1 MELYEK
7 NGNILYVLNILKKY
21 SNFEH
26 VLSSNKIRDLIKEEY
41 NVSID
46 SRTVRRNINLLVE
59 KFNYD
64 IEKYDENS
72 KGYYIRQDP
81 KYEFENG
88 ELSAILNTFAYSN
101 FIPEK
106 MSSLIINK
114 CINMM
119 NIFERDKYKNY
130 KPSIKNT
137 RTDNQEIIKNIEDIN
152 EAIFNKK
159 KITFD
164 YYRYELNSKLE
175 YVLDKKIKTSPYKLV
190 YALQKF
196 YLICLDEGKNKLYS
210 HRLDRMKNI
219 EICKEKIS
227 KKFDENEIDFF
238 IKSNVNMLS
247 DNTERVEIE
256 CDMSMLDNVVELFGK
271 DIKLKKINEDKFSAS
286 FYTTIKG
293 FRYWCL
299 RNIESVKVLY
309 PESLIK
315 DIKKVLKNNSYNTKN

>member
-7 NGNILYVLNILKKY
+7 NGNILYILNILKKY
-21 SNFEH
+21 SNEDYAI
-26 VLSSNKIRDLIKEEY
+26 SSNKIRDLIKKEY

-46 SRTVRRNINLLVE
+46 SRTVRRNINLLIE

-64 IEKYDENS
+64 IEKYEENK
-72 KGYYIRQDP
+72 KGYFIRQDP
-81 KYEFENG
+81 EYEFEKG

-106 MSSLIINK
+106 MSYSIINK

-119 NIFERDKYKNY
+119 DIYERDKYKNY

-152 EAIFNKK
+152 EAIFYKK
-159 KITFD
+159 KISFD
-164 YYRYELNSKLE
+164 YYKYELNENLE
-175 YVLDKKIKTSPYKLV
+175 YVLEKRVKTSPYKLI

-196 YLICLDEGKNKLYS
+196 YLICLDEDKKELYS
-210 HRLDRMKNI
+210 RRLDRMKNI
-219 EICKEKIS
+219 NITNEKIS
-227 KKFDENEIDFF
+227 SKFDDNEIDFF

-247 DNTERVEIE
+247 GDTEKVEIE
-256 CDMSMLDNVVELFGK
+256 CDMSMLDNVIELYGK
-271 DIKLKKINEDKFSAS
+271 DVKFRKIDKNKFYAS

-299 RNIESVKVLY
+299 RNIETVKVLS

-315 DIKKVLKNNSYNTKN
+315 DIKRVIKGVK

>member
-7 NGNILYVLNILKKY
+7 NGNILYVLNVLKKY
-21 SNFEH
+21 SNEDH
-26 VLSSNKIRDLIKEEY
+26 ILSSNKIKDLIKEEY

-46 SRTVRRNINLLVE
+46 SRTVRRNINLLIE

-64 IEKYDENS
+64 IEKYEENN
-72 KGYYIRQDP
+72 KGYFIRKDP
-81 KYEFENG
+81 DIEFENG

-101 FIPEK
+101 FIPKK
-106 MSSLIINK
+106 MSDSIIDK

-119 NIFERDKYKNY
+119 DIYEKDKYKNY
-130 KPSIKNT
+130 KVSIKNT
-137 RTDNQEIIKNIEDIN
+137 RTDNKEIIKNIEDIN

-164 YYRYELNSKLE
+164 YYKYELNKTLE
-175 YVLDKKIKTSPYKLV
+175 EILNKSVKTSPYKLI

-196 YLICLDEGKNKLYS
+196 YLICLDDGKKELYS
-210 HRLDRMKNI
+210 YRLDRMKNI
-219 EICKEKIS
+219 KITND
-227 KKFDENEIDFF
+227 KINNKFNENEIDFF

-247 DNTERVEIE
+247 GETEKVEIE
-256 CDMSMLDNVVELFGK
+256 CDMSILDNVVELYGK
-271 DIKLKKINEDKFSAS
+271 DIKLKKIDNHKFYVS

-299 RNIESVKVLY
+299 RNIETVKVLS
-309 PESLIK
+309 PNSLVK
-315 DIKKVLKNNSYNTKN
+315 DIKNVMKENS

>member
-21 SNFEH
+21 SNCEH
-26 VLSSNKIRDLIKEEY
+26 ALSSNKIKNLIKQEY
-41 NVSID
+41 DVSID
-46 SRTVRRNINLLVE
+46 ARTVRRNINLLIE

-64 IEKYDENS
+64 IEKYDENNI
-72 KGYYIRQDP
+72 GYFIRHDP
-81 KYEFENG
+81 EFEFEKG

-106 MSSLIINK
+106 MSYNIIDK
-114 CINMM
+114 CVNMM
-119 NIFERDKYKNY
+119 DIYERDKYKNY
-130 KPSIKNT
+130 KPSIKHT

-152 EAIFNKK
+152 EAIFNKR

-164 YYRYELNSKLE
+164 YYKYELNENLE
-175 YVLDKKIKTSPYKLV
+175 YLLDRKIKTSPYKIV

-196 YLICLDEGKNKLYS
+196 YLICLDEGKKKLYS

-219 EICKEKIS
+219 QICREKIS
-227 KKFDENEIDFF
+227 NKFDDNEIDFF

-247 DNTERVEIE
+247 GDTEKVEIK
-256 CDMSMLDNVVELFGK
+256 CDMSMLDNVVELYGK
-271 DIKLKKINEDKFSAS
+271 DIKLTKINESEFYAS

-299 RNIESVKVLY
+299 RNIESVRVLS

>member
-7 NGNILYVLNILKKY
+7 NGNILYVLNVLKKY
-21 SNFEH
+21 SNEEH
-26 VLSSNKIRDLIKEEY
+26 ILSSNKIKDLIEEEY

-46 SRTVRRNINLLVE
+46 SRTVRRNINLLIE

-64 IEKYDENS
+64 IEKYEENN
-72 KGYYIRQDP
+72 KGYFIRRDP
-81 KYEFENG
+81 DIEFENG

-106 MSSLIINK
+106 MSDSIIDK
-114 CINMM
+114 CLNMM
-119 NIFERDKYKNY
+119 DIYEKDKYKNY
-130 KPSIKNT
+130 KASIKNT
-137 RTDNQEIIKNIEDIN
+137 RTDNKEIIKNIEDIN

-164 YYRYELNSKLE
+164 YYKYELNKKLE
-175 YVLDKKIKTSPYKLV
+175 ANLDKSVKTSPYKLI

-196 YLICLDEGKNKLYS
+196 YLICLDDGKKELYS
-210 HRLDRMKNI
+210 YRLDRMKNI
-219 EICKEKIS
+219 KITND
-227 KKFDENEIDFF
+227 KINNKFDENEIDFF

-247 DNTERVEIE
+247 GETEKIEIE
-256 CDMSMLDNVVELFGK
+256 CDMSILDNVVELYGK
-271 DIKLKKINEDKFSAS
+271 DIKLKKIDDHKFYAS

-299 RNIESVKVLY
+299 RNIETVKVLS
-309 PESLIK
+309 PESLVK
-315 DIKKVLKNNSYNTKN
+315 DIKKVMKGNS

>member
-21 SNFEH
+21 SNEDH
-26 VLSSNKIRDLIKEEY
+26 ILSSNKIKDLIEEEY

-46 SRTVRRNINLLVE
+46 SRTVRRNINLLIE

-64 IEKYDENS
+64 IEKYEDNN
-72 KGYYIRQDP
+72 KGYFIRKDP
-81 KYEFENG
+81 FVEFENG

-106 MSSLIINK
+106 MSDSIIDK
-114 CINMM
+114 CLSMM
-119 NIFERDKYKNY
+119 DIYEKDKYKNY
-130 KPSIKNT
+130 KASIKNT
-137 RTDNQEIIKNIEDIN
+137 RTDNKEIIKNIEDIN

-164 YYRYELNSKLE
+164 YYKYELNKKLE
-175 YVLDKKIKTSPYKLV
+175 ANLDKSVRTSPYKLI

-196 YLICLDEGKNKLYS
+196 YLICLDEGKKELYS
-210 HRLDRMKNI
+210 YRLDRMKNI
-219 EICKEKIS
+219 KITND
-227 KKFDENEIDFF
+227 KINDKFDENEIDFF

-247 DNTERVEIE
+247 GETEKVEIE
-256 CDMSMLDNVVELFGK
+256 CDMSILDNVVELYGK
-271 DIKLKKINEDKFSAS
+271 DIKLKKIDDHKFYAS
-286 FYTTIKG
+286 FYTAIKG

-299 RNIESVKVLY
+299 RNIETVKVLS
-309 PESLIK
+309 PESLVK
-315 DIKKVLKNNSYNTKN
+315 DIKKVMKENV